1 MFEILKKVS
10 FRETKV
16 VSRFALVSFCET
28 KVVSSSNLAK
38 FGGFFFLCLGFKAQK
53 KLFFGPNSPYAGFQ
67 RKQRHFLM
75 PQKRLHPPHHAH
87 AHSNNRH
94 GSWEVEKYK
103 PTT

>member
-1 MFEILKKVS
+1 MFDILKKVS

-67 RKQRHFLM
+67 GGTLFVNNYEIMFLL
-75 PQKRLHPPHHAH
+75 QF
-87 AHSNNRH
+87 
-94 GSWEVEKYK
+94 
-103 PTT
+103 